1 MKIFEEF
8 KIGNMLIENRIVMA
22 PMSLNM
28 IKDGYVT
35 EQMIKFFEERA
46 AGGVGLITIGDGII
60 ASPHGKNVK
69 ESLLIDDD
77 KYIPKLKQL
86 VGAVKNKNCKIALQL
101 SHGGRRAGRVA
112 ATGCLE
118 VTEGKIPVAPS
129 AIAHPVPGQ
138 VVPKEL
144 TKEEIKE
151 LIAEF
156 GKAAKRTEKA
166 GFDAIGLH
174 CAHMYLC
181 GEFISPWANKRN
193 DEYGG
198 TIEGRIKFIIEI
210 IEEIKTRTRGALPLI
225 VRMNGEEP
233 NGGNNL
239 IDIGKI
245 AQHIERA
252 GADAIHVSVGF
263 GAPSRTTEVIPSVTA
278 MREKSGCIVH
288 LAENIKNYV
297 KIPVIAVNKIETIEE
312 AENII
317 ENNRADLISFG
328 RPLIADPYFPLKSKN
343 NNIEEIRPCIYCCR
357 GCLQNVLE
365 KDLPVS
371 CSVNPEVGKEG
382 KIFRKPKIKKKILI
396 LGAGPAGIQ
405 AALTADRLGHKVYLF
420 EKENQIGGDLSLAI
434 ALESKR
440 PVKRYLAYLKRQLK
454 NSGVHLELN
463 RIINK
468 ETIETISPDAVIFA
482 TGSEPVKLKI
492 EGVSDKNSATADQIL
507 KGLTIEGKQVL
518 VIGGGAVGCEVAEFL
533 AKKGKNVVIVEQLN
547 DIALNVDRINR
558 VSLLKELDKL
568 NVKIF
573 TKSKI
578 KCIQNKFATIES
590 GGDLLKLKVDFVVI
604 AVGKKPIK
612 NALENFIKQN
622 TKETYIIGDRI
633 RARGILE
640 AVHEGY
646 QIVLKL

>member
-8 KIGNMLIENRIVMA
+8 KIGNMLIKNRIVMA

>member
-1 MKIFEEF
+1 
-8 KIGNMLIENRIVMA
+8 
-22 PMSLNM
+22 
-28 IKDGYVT
+28 
-35 EQMIKFFEERA
+35 
-46 AGGVGLITIGDGII
+46 
-60 ASPHGKNVK
+60 
-69 ESLLIDDD
+69 
-77 KYIPKLKQL
+77 
-86 VGAVKNKNCKIALQL
+86 
-101 SHGGRRAGRVA
+101 
-112 ATGCLE
+112 
-118 VTEGKIPVAPS
+118 
-129 AIAHPVPGQ
+129 
-138 VVPKEL
+138 
-144 TKEEIKE
+144 
-151 LIAEF
+151 
-156 GKAAKRTEKA
+156 
-166 GFDAIGLH
+166 
-174 CAHMYLC
+174 
-181 GEFISPWANKRN
+181 
-193 DEYGG
+193 
-198 TIEGRIKFIIEI
+198 
-210 IEEIKTRTRGALPLI
+210 
-225 VRMNGEEP
+225 
-233 NGGNNL
+233 
-239 IDIGKI
+239 
-245 AQHIERA
+245 
-252 GADAIHVSVGF
+252 
-263 GAPSRTTEVIPSVTA
+263 
-278 MREKSGCIVH
+278 
-288 LAENIKNYV
+288 
-297 KIPVIAVNKIETIEE
+297 
-312 AENII
+312 
-317 ENNRADLISFG
+317 
-328 RPLIADPYFPLKSKN
+328 
-343 NNIEEIRPCIYCCR
+343 
-357 GCLQNVLE
+357 
-365 KDLPVS
+365 
-371 CSVNPEVGKEG
+371 VGKEG

>member
-1 MKIFEEF
+1 
-8 KIGNMLIENRIVMA
+8 
-22 PMSLNM
+22 
-28 IKDGYVT
+28 
-35 EQMIKFFEERA
+35 
-46 AGGVGLITIGDGII
+46 
-60 ASPHGKNVK
+60 
-69 ESLLIDDD
+69 
-77 KYIPKLKQL
+77 
-86 VGAVKNKNCKIALQL
+86 
-101 SHGGRRAGRVA
+101 
-112 ATGCLE
+112 
-118 VTEGKIPVAPS
+118 
-129 AIAHPVPGQ
+129 
-138 VVPKEL
+138 
-144 TKEEIKE
+144 
-151 LIAEF
+151 
-156 GKAAKRTEKA
+156 
-166 GFDAIGLH
+166 
-174 CAHMYLC
+174 
-181 GEFISPWANKRN
+181 
-193 DEYGG
+193 
-198 TIEGRIKFIIEI
+198 
-210 IEEIKTRTRGALPLI
+210 
-225 VRMNGEEP
+225 MNGEEP